1 METGRRVLCAVA
13 VMLFGVHR
21 SCIMGALILD
31 ISRVYWG
38 GNTVYIRVYQ
48 SILGPYYIVH
58 QEYIGAV
65 IHNTSRVYIL
75 GPKYIL

>member
-1 METGRRVLCAVA
+1 
-13 VMLFGVHR
+13 
-21 SCIMGALILD
+21 MGALILD

-38 GNTVYIRVYQ
+38 GNTVYIRVY
-48 SILGPYYIVH
+48 ILGPYFIVH

-75 GPKYIL
+75 MP